1 MKKRLLITLLLLG
14 MILQSF
20 SLPVLASSEEQSAM
34 LLQAASTETET
45 DLEGPTPKE
54 DTVSTGKP
62 DATPETEDMTEP
74 EQSPEAEET
83 KTPTQSPE
91 ADETEEPEQSPGAE
105 ATAAPTQTPGEE
117 PAVPTQS
124 PEAEES
130 ATPTQIPVGSASPS
144 AIPSSTPM
152 TSATPSATR
161 LPSPSATP
169 SGTPEIQMDYT
180 TGGEGVYQEG
190 SFTVLGESE
199 SQKAKSWID
208 KARLADSDRS
218 EAEEYLYQQLLARSE
233 RIDIEKYN
241 VSKSEREAYVYGVIN
256 DHPELYFVRTSFS
269 SWLSGEKV
277 IAIEPEYLNGLD
289 DNAFQN
295 MLNNALGT
303 INSGMSEM
311 EKAITLHD
319 YIVLNCEYDY
329 SNLQAGTLPKEV
341 YTAYGVLVDRKA
353 VCQGYALAYK
363 LLLNK
368 AGIECYMVSS
378 DAMNHAWNLIKLDGQ
393 YYQVDTTWDDPII
406 NRADRF
412 GEVRHN
418 YMFVSDKAFSTT
430 TNERNR
436 HYDWVITKG
445 SQTIGLT
452 ADSTTYDNEFWINI
466 TSPLIMG
473 DNMCYYIE
481 SSGDYDNKYGNIVQ
495 RNILNGIESRI
506 LSGIGVWTSLDGG
519 YWEGVFSGLFRI
531 GNRLYYNTPT
541 HICSIS
547 LDGGEQQINTE
558 PLGTTDGQY
567 VYSSAF
573 CQGEVKYQLKSSP
586 NDSVGTILTAA
597 LQDINVEVEKVVLDR
612 QEAKLPVGRTVKI
625 NATVVPSYAKEKEVT
640 WESSDPG
647 VATVDAGVITAV
659 GAGNCIITASA
670 GEKSAQC
677 QVTVIGKPESPVF
690 PERRTVDKGGTVTIT
705 SESNTKIYYTV
716 NGDNPN
722 IFDTETTVLYTEPI
736 VVNEN
741 ITIKAIAA
749 AEYDVNAYII
759 SDVAEASFTACT
771 NNLTLDEEA
780 VTLMEGEEKALKI
793 AELPTTK
800 SESDVEW
807 ESDKTDVVTVDASGR
822 LTAGREGEATVTA
835 RVTDHK
841 GESVTASCQVTVKA
855 PIYQVTF
862 TGFQGKVL
870 KTESVKA
877 RENATPPKYD
887 KVNPEESEFEVPVG
901 YDFAGWDGSFENIRQ
916 DTEIKAKYE
925 LINYKITYELN
936 GGNAPENP
944 DAYTI
949 ESETIVLQP
958 ADGKEGFVFTGWY
971 EDRECQGNPVSV
983 IEKGSHRDITLYAG
997 WKDERGLWL
1006 QAEGTDKAN
1015 EIPAQVYTGKAIKPA
1030 VTVMYGDKPLTVG
1043 KDYTV
1048 SYKNNTKVNLLETE
1062 AELKKAPTVT
1072 IKGKGNFAGTLIKT
1086 FTIEP
1091 KSIEDG
1097 DVQVDNLASAYNK
1110 GKLIKPVPTV
1120 KWNGKKLANK
1130 RDFTVEYP
1138 DLTEDNPDAYKAY
1151 KEPGEYRIL
1160 VQGCGNYTGKREI
1173 TFTIT
1178 NPSENEILI
1187 SKVKVSK
1194 IPDFIYNGEAVVL
1207 TQDMPKLTMGNYTL
1221 KLKAETE
1228 EPDGSVETEDYD
1240 YTLEYGECKDIGTYE
1255 VLIVGHGA
1263 YKGERRVSFK
1273 IKGAAAS
1280 TMKVSKMP
1288 KLVYTGGELVL
1299 DSNALEGAENK
1310 LTITDKAGIT
1320 TLKENVDY
1328 TLSFSNNVNVGTA
1341 KMKITGMGA
1350 YSGTVNKT
1358 YKIVPRSLAE
1368 GSEGVT
1374 AELAVGGEQI
1384 WQSGGVKPKVR
1395 VTFNGMELIEGTD
1408 YTLSY
1413 KNNTSLNVK
1422 PGKEPTVI
1430 IKGKKN
1436 YTGSRQLTFEMVRKD
1451 IADVNITAPDMEK
1464 NTKAGKYMSVPILTD
1479 TNGKKLK
1486 AGTDYEKTYVY
1497 TDENGT
1503 ELTKK
1508 DCPLAGSTLTVKVTG
1523 KGNYYGKTSVSFR
1536 IIEKGNILSKAKV
1549 TVKDKIYYTGENIT
1563 LSKDSL
1569 IVSIGKTTL
1578 QTDDYEIV
1586 ANSYINNVKK
1596 GTAKVTI
1603 RGKGEYGGTKQ
1614 ISFKILSQ
1622 NMKWWEK
1629 VRNTIF

>member
-1 MKKRLLITLLLLG
+1 MKKRLLITLLSLG

-20 SLPVLASSEEQSAM
+20 SLPVLASPEEQSAM

-45 DLEGPTPKE
+45 DLEESMPKE
-54 DTVSTGKP
+54 EAVSTEEQGEKP
-62 DATPETEDMTEP
+62 YATPEATPEREDITEP
-74 EQSPEAEET
+74 EQTPEAEEPEAPTQSPEAEET
-83 KTPTQSPE
+83 
-91 ADETEEPEQSPGAE
+91 AGPEQSPGAE
-105 ATAAPTQTPGEE
+105 EPEAPTQTPDDG
-117 PAVPTQS
+117 PAVPIQS

-144 AIPSSTPM
+144 VTPSSTPL

-169 SGTPEIQMDYT
+169 SGTPEIQMGYIS
-180 TGGEGVYQEG
+180 GGEGLYQEG
-190 SFTVLGESE
+190 SFTVLGER
-199 SQKAKSWID
+199 IG
-208 KARLADSDRS
+208 KARLADSDRA
-218 EAEEYLYQQLLARSE
+218 EAEEYLYQQLLTKAES
-233 RIDIEKYN
+233 IDISKYN
-241 VSKSEREAYVYGVIN
+241 VTTSEVSAYVYGVIN
-256 DHPELYFVRTSFS
+256 DHPDLYYTTTQFRYSYTGTKVVAVLPVY
-269 SWLSGEKV
+269 LSG
-277 IAIEPEYLNGLD
+277 LND
-289 DNAFQN
+289 TAFQN
-295 MLNNALGT
+295 GLNEAMASIDDT
-303 INSGMSEM
+303 MSEL

-319 YIVLNCEYDY
+319 YIVLNCEYDEAA
-329 SNLQAGTLPKEV
+329 AGMGMPGKAHS
-341 YTAYGVLVDRKA
+341 AYGVFAERKA

-368 AGIECYMVSS
+368 AGIECYMVTSN
-378 DAMNHAWNLIKLDGQ
+378 AMNHAWNLIKLDGQ
-393 YYQVDTTWDDPII
+393 YYQVDVTWDDPL
-406 NRADRF
+406 ADRF
-412 GEVRHN
+412 GLVGHN
-418 YMFVSDKAFSTT
+418 FMFVSDEAFQTASSV
-430 TNERNR
+430 RDA
-436 HYDWVITKG
+436 HYSWEITRG
-445 SQTIGLT
+445 SQIVNLT
-452 ADSTTYDNEFWINI
+452 ADSTQYDSEFWIN
-466 TSPLIMG
+466 TVSPLIL
-473 DNMCYYIE
+473 DNNICYYIE
-481 SSGDYDNKYGNIVQ
+481 SSGNYTGYGNIVK
-495 RNILNGIESRI
+495 RNLLSGTESRL
-506 LSGIGVWTSLDGG
+506 LSGIGLWTSSGGG
-519 YWEGVFSGLFRI
+519 YWGGAYTGLFRI

-541 HICSIS
+541 QICSIS
-547 LDGGEQQINTE
+547 MDGGEQQVHTA
-558 PLGTTDGQY
+558 PLNSDEEY
-567 VYSSAF
+567 VYGSAF

-800 SESDVEW
+800 SESGVEW

-925 LINYKITYELN
+925 LINYKISYELN